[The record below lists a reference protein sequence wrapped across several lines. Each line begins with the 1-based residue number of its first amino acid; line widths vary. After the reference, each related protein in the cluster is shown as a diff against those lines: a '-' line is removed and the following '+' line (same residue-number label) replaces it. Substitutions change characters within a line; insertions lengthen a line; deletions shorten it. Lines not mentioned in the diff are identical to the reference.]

1 MMLPLLPAQPTQR
14 QPPTAMTRG
23 AKSCRRR
30 PRLFPS
36 RRPLPLPLPLPPQP
50 QPRSSPAPP
59 TSLTGILQHA
69 VAPQR
74 HTLTLTPLLP
84 SSCSGYMMKQRRR
97 WGLGPGLQQR
107 WFVLDN
113 CRLMWFAGNCRGGPP
128 NTRVFF
134 NTRAFFNT
142 RLLFN
147 TRVFSAHCH
156 AAAHNVHSTPALLLT
171 TRPLADAAHAAL
183 PSAFDDALAS
193 SRCITLQAGS
203 CATTVPAPGGG
214 QTLHVKDAL
223 GQSVSMTPPE
233 GGSASQLDMWRLMIN
248 KVRAAAARHAAV
260 AMFSHQIPLRAVLFI
275 NRPLLSFAE
284 TASKALGKSA

>member
-14 QPPTAMTRG
+14 QPPTATTRG

-36 RRPLPLPLPLPPQP
+36 RRPLPLPLPPQP

-107 WFVLDN
+107 WFLLDN
-113 CRLMWFAGNCRGGPP
+113 CRLMWFAGELPGVPQTQECLALIAMPRRIMCIPLPLCFLRPVHLQTQPMQPSPP
-128 NTRVFF
+128 P
-134 NTRAFFNT
+134 
-142 RLLFN
+142 
-147 TRVFSAHCH
+147 S
-156 AAAHNVHSTPALLLT
+156 T
-171 TRPLADAAHAAL
+171 TR
-183 PSAFDDALAS
+183 
-193 SRCITLQAGS
+193 
-203 CATTVPAPGGG
+203 
-214 QTLHVKDAL
+214 
-223 GQSVSMTPPE
+223 
-233 GGSASQLDMWRLMIN
+233 
-248 KVRAAAARHAAV
+248 
-260 AMFSHQIPLRAVLFI
+260 
-275 NRPLLSFAE
+275 
-284 TASKALGKSA
+284 